1 MIASGWA
8 EIRRAFAGTLLLAR
22 GDRRGLA
29 YFDTS
34 LDGFW
39 RSFRAALL
47 CYPLFLLL
55 LAFRVSGGQWQ
66 RSGPFRILAAE
77 TIAYV
82 ISWAAFA
89 LIMLRLTRLLGCDHR
104 FLGFMVAYNWS
115 QLPQSLLFVALA
127 LLGVALPGRVIE
139 PLSLAAAVAVI
150 AYEWFIARAALDIP
164 GSRAA
169 LVVVADLLLATIIS
183 RVTDALY

>member
-1 MIASGWA
+1 MTASGWA
-8 EIRRAFAGTLLLAR
+8 EIRQAFAGTLLLAR
-22 GDRRGLA
+22 GDRHGLA
-29 YFDTS
+29 YFDPS

-39 RSFRAALL
+39 RSFRSALL

-55 LAFRVSGGQWQ
+55 LVFRVSGGQWQ
-66 RSGPFRILAAE
+66 HSGHFRILAAE

-82 ISWAAFA
+82 ISWVAFA
-89 LIMLRLTRLLGCDHR
+89 LIMLRLTRALGRDDR
-104 FLGFMVAYNWS
+104 FFGFMVAYNWS

-127 LLGVALPGRVIE
+127 LLGAALPARVVE

-150 AYEWFIARAALDIP
+150 AYEWFIARAALVVP

-169 LVVVADLLLATIIS
+169 LVVAADLVLATVIS